1 MQIVALSEHPETGQL
16 LMIMHYA
23 DDGTLEKRPCEP
35 NDNWYIALAY
45 ATKLSS
51 RLAHLH
57 DMGFS
62 HSDLHPGNVV
72 FDKKSTT
79 FLIDVGLSRA
89 VEDAQSTDGVY
100 GRLEYLPPE
109 SFKDKK
115 GAYTQ
120 KSDIY
125 CLGTLLWQLIVGI
138 PPRGVASSAASN
150 PDGLREELI
159 PGAPTAFNEV
169 IRSCWHLDPDQRP
182 SAREVYNQLIL
193 CAAGLVDIS
202 PVLQPNTEDDIF
214 LALALASPPFS
225 PRQHRLLSPGGP
237 VISKSWN

>member
-57 DMGFS
+57 DTGFS

-79 FLIDVGLSRA
+79 FLIDVGLSGA

-138 PPRGVASSAASN
+138 PPRGFASSASRSVRRV
-150 PDGLREELI
+150 DLRCANGIQRGHPELL
-159 PGAPTAFNEV
+159 APRPRPATK
-169 IRSCWHLDPDQRP
+169 RS
-182 SAREVYNQLIL
+182 
-193 CAAGLVDIS
+193 
-202 PVLQPNTEDDIF
+202 
-214 LALALASPPFS
+214 
-225 PRQHRLLSPGGP
+225 
-237 VISKSWN
+237 

>member
-1 MQIVALSEHPETGQL
+1 M
-16 LMIMHYA
+16 
-23 DDGTLEKRPCEP
+23 
-35 NDNWYIALAY
+35 
-45 ATKLSS
+45 
-51 RLAHLH
+51 
-57 DMGFS
+57 
-62 HSDLHPGNVV
+62 V
-72 FDKKSTT
+72 FDKKPTIS
-79 FLIDVGLSRA
+79 LIDVGLSRA
-89 VEDAQSTDGVY
+89 VEDAQFTEGAY

-115 GAYTQ
+115 GTYTQ

-193 CAAGLVDIS
+193 CAAGLVGIS
-202 PVLQPNTEDDIF
+202 PVLQPNMEDDI
-214 LALALASPPFS
+214 LLTLALASPPFS
-225 PRQHRLLSPGGP
+225 PETTSFIVTRRASYQQELEFRASNVTFELADGASIPHVGSRFYTREELKETTEHYSRMTNIGT
-237 VISKSWN
+237 